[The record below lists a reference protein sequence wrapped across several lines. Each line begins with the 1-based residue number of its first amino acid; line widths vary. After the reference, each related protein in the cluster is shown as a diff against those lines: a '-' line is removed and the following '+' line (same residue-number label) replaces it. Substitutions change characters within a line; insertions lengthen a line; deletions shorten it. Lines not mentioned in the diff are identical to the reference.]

1 MAGTNRRRHNK
12 ASLHPRHM
20 TPDKDF
26 TPLPLSEGDEL
37 FPNGIF
43 EFNITKMLAYIE
55 ADSSGFP
62 AGETEVSPLRR
73 PSSEG
78 LDKKTVRHADVS
90 KPIVLAE
97 ISPGRFN
104 VIDGN
109 HRVERAAR
117 KGLKTIAA
125 RHIAAERHI
134 VFLTSLRS
142 YLAYIEYWNS
152 KLTDT

>member
-1 MAGTNRRRHNK
+1 M
-12 ASLHPRHM
+12 
-20 TPDKDF
+20 
-26 TPLPLSEGDEL
+26 
-37 FPNGIF
+37 
-43 EFNITKMLAYIE
+43 
-55 ADSSGFP
+55 
-62 AGETEVSPLRR
+62 
-73 PSSEG
+73 
-78 LDKKTVRHADVS
+78 S
-90 KPIVLAE
+90 KPILLAE

-117 KGLKTIAA
+117 EGLKTIAA
-125 RHIAAERHI
+125 RRIAAEHHI